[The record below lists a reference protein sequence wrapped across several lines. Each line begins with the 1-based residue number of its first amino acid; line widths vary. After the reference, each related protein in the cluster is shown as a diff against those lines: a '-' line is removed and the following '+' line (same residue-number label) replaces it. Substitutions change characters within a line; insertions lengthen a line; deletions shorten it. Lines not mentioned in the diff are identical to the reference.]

1 MKRRPSKLL
10 HVGRV
15 PVGGGS
21 PVSVQSMTNTRTSD
35 ADATLAQIRELA
47 DLGCDIIRCAV
58 PAKAAILSI
67 MCLFIVPLLLAGY
80 PRYYG
85 FSSGLMF

>member
-58 PAKAAILSI
+58 PDMPSAEA
-67 MCLFIVPLLLAGY
+67 MRRIVAESPIPVIADIH
-80 PRYYG
+80 
-85 FSSGLMF
+85 F